1 MKLIKEYDML
11 PISQSSKRYK
21 PVHKRFLKP
30 AIENFFKTEF
40 TKFFGPSVRS
50 FIADELIKIFQNNNR
65 NINSLKPGQV
75 LWNAIHKDTRADSS
89 NMKLVPVILTLV
101 SDNDISNLENG
112 LKVSEHKQNV
122 IARMLKEAYA
132 QGALLS
138 MRDVSLLLAMSDS
151 SVSLSR
157 KKYEKKYNINLPHP
171 GSLQDMGSCIT
182 HKYQIIYKCVIE
194 KKDPVIVAKETNHT
208 IMAVD
213 RYLKDFNRVKTLYLD
228 KKNEDYIH
236 LVTKLSLNVIA
247 QYINIIN
254 QYIKEPDLTI

>member
-1 MKLIKEYDML
+1 ML
-11 PISQSSKRYK
+11 PRSNASKHYK
-21 PVHKRFLKP
+21 SAHKRFLKP

-40 TKFFGPSVRS
+40 AKSFGPNVRS
-50 FIADELIKIFQNNNR
+50 FIADELIKIFKENNR

-75 LWNAIHKDTRADSS
+75 LWNAIHKDTRADSY

-112 LKVSEHKQNV
+112 LKVAEHKQNV
-122 IARMLKEAYA
+122 IARILKEAYS

-138 MRDVSLLLAMSDS
+138 MRDVSLLLAMSNS
-151 SVSLSR
+151 SVTQNR
-157 KKYEKKYNINLPHP
+157 KKYEKKHNINLPHP
-171 GSLQDMGSCIT
+171 GNLQDMGSCLT
-182 HKYQIIYKCVIE
+182 HKYQIIYKCVVE
-194 KKDPVIVAKETNHT
+194 KKDPLIAANETNHT

-228 KKNEDYIH
+228 DKDTDYIH
-236 LVTKLSLNVIA
+236 LVTKMSVGLIN

-254 QYIKEPDLTI
+254 QYVKELKTAI